1 MHWFVMAEDA
11 TWLKDL
17 IPQLTAF
24 GTRIVGALLILLV
37 GLWVGRRLSNMLGR
51 SLERRSFDPTLT
63 KFFANCVRYLILLLI
78 LLMCLGLFGADVT
91 SFAAILAA
99 MGFAVG
105 LALQGTLSNF
115 SAGIMLLAFRP
126 FKVGDVVSMAGVVG
140 KVNEIEL
147 FTTTVD
153 TPDNR
158 RIIIPNGSIFGST
171 IENITFHSERR
182 VDVSVGCDYSADI
195 DQTRAVLERVASE
208 IPGQAADRAPQ
219 VVLQE
224 LGASSVDWQ
233 LRVWV
238 PTGDFWPTREAIVR
252 AIKVALDDANIG
264 IPFPQ
269 MDVHLDPP
277 QIAQAV

>member
-1 MHWFVMAEDA
+1 MQWLVLQAGGET
-11 TWLKDL
+11 TWLENL
-17 IPQLTAF
+17 VPQLTTY
-24 GTRIVGALLILLV
+24 GTRIIGALLILLI
-37 GLWVGRRLSNMLGR
+37 GLWVGRRLGNMLGR
-51 SLERRSFDPTLT
+51 SLERRDFDPTLS
-63 KFFANCVRYLILLLI
+63 KFFSNCVRYLILTLI
-78 LLMCLGLFGADVT
+78 VLMCLGLFGADVT

-126 FKVGDVVSMAGVVG
+126 FKVGDVVNMAGVVG
-140 KVNEIEL
+140 KVDEIQL
-147 FTTTVD
+147 FTTTID
-153 TPDNR
+153 TADNR

-171 IENITFHSERR
+171 IENITFHPVRR
-182 VDVSVGCDYSADI
+182 VDVSVGCEYSADI
-195 DQTRAVLERVASE
+195 DQTRTVLERVAAE
-208 IPGQAADRAPQ
+208 IPGQAEGKDPQ

-233 LRVWV
+233 VRVWV
-238 PTGDFWPTREAIVR
+238 PTGDFWPTREALVR
-252 AIKVALDDANIG
+252 AIKVALDDASIG

-277 QIAQAV
+277 QAA